1 MKKIYITPS
10 IEVVDYSTETMMAAS
25 GVSSNNGIGFGG
37 VDEDGSIVPSSND
50 RRDSWGN
57 LWDRTN

>member
-10 IEVVDYSTETMMAAS
+10 IEVVDYSTETMMATS